1 MKNYILSLCHQW
13 QCTKTKPDAVPVSME
28 ELKKTRRA
36 VDLPIVVIG
45 GINGENA
52 EFSAPMGINGLAVI
66 SAVIAQPYIKQAA
79 ALMMKCYKGGGP
91 KTQFDASVN

>member
-28 ELKKTRRA
+28 ELKKIRRA

-52 EFSAPMGINGLAVI
+52 EFFAPMGINGLAVI
-66 SAVIAQPYIKQAA
+66 SAVIAQPDIKQAA
-79 ALMMKCYKGGGP
+79 ALMIKCYKGRRP
-91 KTQFDASVN
+91 KDSI